1 MTNQQPVALNVALAG
16 LVSSAVT
23 LAAIFWPE
31 RLSPEAQ
38 GAIIAVANSAI
49 VVVTIL
55 LTQRQVTPVA
65 NPTLK
70 AGTSVNVQDSADSV
84 IIAASPPG
92 PQGVEGGA
100 DGAVG

>member
-1 MTNQQPVALNVALAG
+1 MNTQPVALNVAIAG

-31 RLSPEAQ
+31 RLDPGTQ
-38 GAIIAVANSAI
+38 GVIVAFVNSVI
-49 VVVTIL
+49 VVATIL
-55 LTQRQVTPVA
+55 LTMHQVTPIA

-70 AGTSVNVQDSADSV
+70 AGTSVNVEHTSDSV

-92 PQGVEGGA
+92 PTGVEGGSSE
-100 DGAVG
+100 GAG